1 MSDEGMFEFWEEKQ
15 KQKVEEKDN
24 IIKIIKLI
32 ENVDEVLSAKGR
44 FLNITDD

>member
-1 MSDEGMFEFWEEKQ
+1 MSDEGMFEVWEEKQ

-24 IIKIIKLI
+24 NIKIIKLI